1 MSILD
6 EKKYALNDVLT
17 SFNYGKPISEVNR
30 RVVLG
35 MAILLGVLDFAL
47 FVALAVLLF
56 SDNWQPEMWTMV
68 VVIIMAAAV
77 IALIAWALKRADK
90 TETLIEDCLNDAE
103 ETTVIITNEVYFY
116 QDGSNSLTHVARF
129 RVGGE
134 DYAITYS
141 KTSVQPK
148 DRKDIVYLLGEP
160 CRALYSRKHND
171 LLILEV
177 IRSGGDGE
185 II

>member
-1 MSILD
+1 MFDSQ
-6 EKKYALNDVLT
+6 KYTLKDVLT
-17 SFNYGKPISEVNR
+17 SFNYGKPISDVNR
-30 RVVLG
+30 RVILG
-35 MAILLGVLDFAL
+35 MAILLGVMGFAL
-47 FVALAVLLF
+47 FAALVVLIF
-56 SDNWQPEMWTMV
+56 TDEWQPEMWTMPAAIAV
-68 VVIIMAAAV
+68 AAAV
-77 IALIAWALKRADK
+77 IAIIVWALKRADK

-177 IRSGGDGE
+177 IRSGEDGE
-185 II
+185 IL